1 MYSSSSSLNLTKK
14 SKNYDVSFNPSLSSN
29 NYRYYVSDAPN
40 FYNQTLNDDSEQQMQ
55 QKTTTTVKSVN
66 YNLNDSSI
74 RSTANRKKQSRQII
88 ELTVIDDTD
97 TDSMKL
103 NLPQQYEAKIN

>member
-1 MYSSSSSLNLTKK
+1 M
-14 SKNYDVSFNPSLSSN
+14 SSN
-29 NYRYYVSDAPN
+29 NYRYYISDAPTY
-40 FYNQTLNDDSEQQMQ
+40 YNKNLNDSQIQQE
-55 QKTTTTVKSVN
+55 TSLRSVN
-66 YNLNDSSI
+66 YNMNDSSI
-74 RSTANRKKQSRQII
+74 RSTTNRKKQTKKNI